1 MLTQALRTLALSFAL
16 LAACSLSAAA
26 QDYTMPEQP
35 YRVAAEQGIKAHPSE
50 ADHEAAAQRFEAEAV
65 EFDKQATA
73 HEQMSAQYHQSR
85 SNPHAYYESLAD
97 HCDRLIKNLKAAATE
112 AHEMARLHR
121 EVLKLPA
128 K

>member
-1 MLTQALRTLALSFAL
+1 MLTRRLQTCAFAVAL
-16 LAACSLSAAA
+16 LAVASLLAAA
-26 QDYTMPEQP
+26 QGQTAPETRP
-35 YRVAAEQGIKAHPSE
+35 LDAKHGLEAIPSE

-65 EFDKQATA
+65 AFEKQATA

-97 HCDRLIKNLKAAATE
+97 HCDRLIKNLKAAAAE

-121 EVLKLPA
+121 EVLKLDA